1 MNYQVKEESERNIR
15 NESGGLKRYLFLDI
29 DGVLNTSSYINNL
42 LEKREQDHDEFGVL
56 FDPNTIDNLSFIINY
71 VPDVKIIISST
82 WRMNG
87 LKWMNQLWK
96 KRKMPGYIYGFTPVL
111 EYVRF
116 QDVVN
121 REYSQSVIPTGTRG
135 LEISEWLRLNTSG
148 NQLEY
153 KFAILDDSDDFPI
166 EYKNHLIMTDY
177 NSGITK
183 EDVVKALEILL

>member
-1 MNYQVKEESERNIR
+1 MNTLNSQGKSE
-15 NESGGLKRYLFLDI
+15 GLKRYLFLDI
-29 DGVLNTSSYINNL
+29 DGVLNTYSYSNYL
-42 LEKREQDHDEFGVL
+42 SEKGEQESDEFGAI
-56 FDPNTIDNLSFIINY
+56 FDPNAVKNLSTIVNN
-71 VPDVKIIISST
+71 VPDIKIIISST

-87 LKWMNQLWK
+87 IKWMNELWK